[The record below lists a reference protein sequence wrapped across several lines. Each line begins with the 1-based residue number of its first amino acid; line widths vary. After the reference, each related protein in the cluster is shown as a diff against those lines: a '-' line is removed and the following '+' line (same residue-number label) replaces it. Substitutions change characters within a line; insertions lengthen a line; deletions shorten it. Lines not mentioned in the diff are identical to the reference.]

1 MTAFLEGL
9 EFHAQ
14 NLGSM
19 MERCGVDP
27 ARLAQDRLGL
37 TMAAVVRACVAC
49 RCPELCQAWL
59 ESASGRD
66 NAPPAFCPNAERFR
80 SSGDVCDSLS
90 AQAFTHPRG
99 RAIPGQGRK

>member
-1 MTAFLEGL
+1 MAGFLEGL
-9 EFHAQ
+9 EFHAK

-37 TMAAVVRACVAC
+37 TMATVARSCVAC
-49 RCPELCQAWL
+49 RCPELCQRWL
-59 ESASGRD
+59 DSTSGRD

-80 SSGDVCDSLS
+80 GVVPGSPLDSFS
-90 AQAFTHPRG
+90 AEALNHPRG
-99 RAIPGQGRK
+99 KASR

>member
-9 EFHAQ
+9 DLQAQ

-27 ARLAQDRLGL
+27 VRLAQDRLGL
-37 TMAAVVRACVAC
+37 TMAAVARSCIVC
-49 RCPELCQAWL
+49 RCHDLCHDWL

-66 NAPPAFCPNAERFR
+66 NTPPAFCPNAERFR
-80 SSGDVCDSLS
+80 GVV
-90 AQAFTHPRG
+90 
-99 RAIPGQGRK
+99 PGSCF